1 MSYFSFHPTTFI
13 SMKFIY
19 VQYSAVMRAMETGKQ
34 ADLTWEVHIWPAN
47 ILCNTHLIHFD
58 DVTPDS
64 EAHHLSAQMY
74 LESGSWRQKSTTN
87 FACIWI
93 QFVKEMQTFEVFDI
107 VLSAPCFSYGSS
119 DAFKLKFPKMDYNG
133 SLLSILNM
141 SLSAIYSSK
150 LNDGFCY

>member
-1 MSYFSFHPTTFI
+1 
-13 SMKFIY
+13 
-19 VQYSAVMRAMETGKQ
+19 
-34 ADLTWEVHIWPAN
+34 
-47 ILCNTHLIHFD
+47 
-58 DVTPDS
+58 
-64 EAHHLSAQMY
+64 MY

-133 SLLSILNM
+133 SLLGILEM